1 VSLLVRTVP
10 INVAADGTDL
20 TTVRLGP
27 CVLRMIRVE
36 LGTLSTPDITI
47 TEQPNNKT
55 ILGVSALATDKD
67 YLPTILGAGSNG
79 ADVAGAAL
87 PAPIL
92 GRLQIA
98 IAGAGVSTS
107 GEITLF
113 YEH

>member
-1 VSLLVRTVP
+1 VSLLVRSVP

-47 TEQPNNKT
+47 TEQPINKT
-55 ILGVSALATDKD
+55 ILGVAGLATDKD
-67 YLPTILGAGSNG
+67 YLPTILGGDASGVDVGGAGLS
-79 ADVAGAAL
+79 V
-87 PAPIL
+87 PVL
-92 GRLQIA
+92 GRLQIDT
-98 IAGAGVSTS
+98 AGAGVSTS
-107 GEITLF
+107 GEITFF

>member
-1 VSLLVRTVP
+1 MTLLVRTVP

-27 CVLRMIRVE
+27 SVLRMIRVE

-47 TEQPNNKT
+47 TEQDNNKN
-55 ILGVSALATDKD
+55 ILTVAALATDKD
-67 YLPTILGAGSNG
+67 YFPSVLASNTSGVDVVGAGLG
-79 ADVAGAAL
+79 T
-87 PAPIL
+87 PIL
-92 GRLQIA
+92 GRLEIA

-107 GEITLF
+107 GEITFL